1 MKVSIP
7 SIINKEKGKRNVT
20 VKKKDK
26 MKSYSESKNVHEDNR
41 MKTKCE
47 N

>member
-1 MKVSIP
+1 MKD
-7 SIINKEKGKRNVT
+7 E
-20 VKKKDK
+20 

-47 N
+47 NQRAKSLEK